1 MKQINLDCE
10 GPITKND
17 NALEISHY
25 FLPEGKKFFSLLSK
39 YDDFLADIIK
49 RKGYR
54 AGTTLAFILPF
65 LKAYGAT
72 NKVIKDYSRNHFLP
86 ERKDAYFHYQYK
98 LSTLYR
104 SVV

>member
-17 NALEISHY
+17 NALEISRY
-25 FLPEGKKFFSLLSK
+25 FLPEGEKFFSLLSR
-39 YDDFLADIIK
+39 YDDFLTDIIK

-54 AGTTLAFILPF
+54 AGTTLAFIIPF

-72 NKVIKDYSRNHFLP
+72 NKIIKVGIFSFRQ
-86 ERKDAYFHYQYK
+86 E
-98 LSTLYR
+98 
-104 SVV
+104 SVLFAPGMKRR